1 MEPEVLGTPSIMTSE
16 FLGHFREENL
26 ITLEGE
32 YEKDYVLEAPSL
44 SERVC
49 YLNHE
54 RGSSWMSMFLIT
66 KATRSYCFPF
76 TNLRQI
82 EAALSQLHPDSW
94 AMIQGF
100 KIICEYLG
108 VLLFPQR
115 LFPPFTLTC
124 STNSGLTT
132 G

>member
-1 MEPEVLGTPSIMTSE
+1 MEPEVLGTLSIMTSE

-32 YEKDYVLEAPSL
+32 YEKDYVLEAPSPR
-44 SERVC
+44 ERVC

-66 KATRSYCFPF
+66 KATRSCCLLF
-76 TNLRQI
+76 TNLQQI
-82 EAALSQLHPDSW
+82 EAALSQLHLDSW

-124 STNSGLTT
+124 STNGGLTT